1 MKALFKLFLAVAA
14 GMFALSCVTD
24 ATEDLGVN
32 LGGQTTEISIS
43 LEESRTHIA
52 DKDGDSYPLYWSE
65 GDKIAVNGVA
75 SAPLAKEA
83 HGKSSATFV
92 LDGVVAYPH
101 NIVYPAPAEGVT
113 AAEGLQVVTFPATQN
128 YVAGSFDE
136 GAAPMYAYVSD
147 AEAQTTLHHLAGVL
161 RIAVKGNGEKLT
173 AMTIATESAK
183 IAGNFDID
191 CTSGA
196 LTAQADATNAINVN
210 FSEPVT
216 LGAEATPIYVAL
228 PAGKHGVM
236 TVTLTA
242 DDTIM
247 ELLFNSTI
255 HAGVVKEFAEVT
267 YKAGALAE
275 PEGDLVITSE
285 AELQQLAKL
294 SAVGKLSKV
303 TSVTIGA
310 TIDMTGKE
318 WTPIEGF
325 DATFDGGS
333 DKGYEIK
340 GLIKPLFGTTSA
352 AIKNLKLTD
361 VNISETAP
369 YVLNDIMY
377 AYAGSIAYRINSGSL
392 ANCYTSGKIDVNM
405 TYDNPTGTPT
415 SNYNVAISPVV
426 GMLNATNVDGCENH
440 IDLTVTNLNCIPLAK
455 TTTTKDETT
464 GEDVATT
471 TYANFYSNCAG
482 MFAVVNNVGTIKN
495 CTNYGDT
502 TIVNYNTVA
511 TLRFGSIAGV
521 TLEKAITFTSC
532 HNYGDMEV
540 KAVNSGGSAYCGGI
554 VGYANKAITITSS
567 SSNGAFTV
575 GKDVTTKDNLYF
587 GAMVSMTSST
597 FTTTDCS
604 STNNAQGKG
613 FTTSASVSQFYPG
626 WVGKGATGQ
635 VTHTIKNCWN
645 DTDFTATSDFNTTS
659 SCYMTL
665 GISDAVSGAKC
676 SYNIENFTASGD
688 MNFYGTAGNYFY
700 SGAIF
705 GYWRGSGTMKITN
718 CISTGT
724 HTYDATFKGRTTIA
738 GLVGYKSSKPG
749 ITFTTCE
756 NASDIFVHNKNGA
769 AVESYCAV
777 AGIIAYSGS
786 SANDFNGVLNSGDIT
801 LTGKYNFTASAT
813 LVGGIEAYANYHP
826 KYTKVES
833 TGDIYLGTAEKSAK
847 FDTHLQVGGA
857 FGNVV
862 GASTAFTAVQCTGD
876 ITVQNATFVNDKTL
890 IGGLAGKSGKAVT
903 GTYFG
908 KISAVG
914 VTNVGM
920 VQGLD
925 RATKASSKCKVGG
938 SIAVANGENGKP
950 FFRTLVA
957 AVDGSNGKENADG
970 SVTNLLPEFVM
981 YYDVMYG
988 GTTDWT
994 GDTTSYDGCTLT
1006 DEPSS
1011 FGITATGCPAK

>member
-1 MKALFKLFLAVAA
+1 MKTFSKFFLAVVAL
-14 GMFALSCVTD
+14 FAYACVTD
-24 ATEDLGVN
+24 TTEDLGVKVG
-32 LGGQTTEISIS
+32 GGQTEITLS

-52 DKDGDSYPLYWSE
+52 GKEGESYPLYWSE

-75 SAPLAKEA
+75 SQPLAQDA
-83 HGKSSATFV
+83 HGKASATFV
-92 LDGVVAYPH
+92 VAGEVAYPH

-136 GAAPMYAYVSD
+136 GAAPMYGLT
-147 AEAQTTLHHLAGVL
+147 AEAGAHTTLTHLAGVL
-161 RIAVKGNGEKLT
+161 RIAPKGEGVTLT
-173 AMTIATESAK
+173 SLTVEAESGK
-183 IAGNFDID
+183 IAGNFDVNCAD
-191 CTSGA
+191 GT
-196 LTAQADATNAINVN
+196 LTAHGDATNVV
-210 FSEPVT
+210 SVT
-216 LGAEATPIYVAL
+216 FGDGLALGAEATPIYVAV
-228 PAGKHGVM
+228 PAGSYGVLVVTLHTATDSM
-236 TVTLTA
+236 TVRFSTA
-242 DDTIM
+242 GDKAVK
-247 ELLFNSTI
+247 
-255 HAGVVKEFAEVT
+255 AGVVREFAEFA
-267 YKAGALAE
+267 YEAN
-275 PEGDLVITSE
+275 VIKDVFEIYDEASLRKFANIASVFHPYTS
-285 AELQQLAKL
+285 AK
-294 SAVGKLSKV
+294 
-303 TSVTIGA
+303 IIA

-333 DKGYEIK
+333 DNGYEIK
-340 GLIKPLFGTTSA
+340 GLTKPLFGTTSA

-369 YVLNDIMY
+369 YEFEGAPY
-377 AYAGSIAYRINSGSL
+377 AYAGSIAYRINNGSVT
-392 ANCYTSGKIDVNM
+392 NCYTSGVINVNM
-405 TYDNPTGTPT
+405 TYDNPTGTTT
-415 SNYNVAISPVV
+415 SNFNVAISPVV

-440 IDLTVTNLNCIPLAK
+440 IDLTVTNLDCIPIAN

-464 GEDVATT
+464 GEDVTTT

-482 MFAVVNNVGTIKN
+482 MFAVVNNVGTINN
-495 CTNYGDT
+495 CTNYGDA

-511 TLRFGSIAGV
+511 TLRFGGIVGV
-521 TLEKAITFTSC
+521 TLVKTITISNS
-532 HNYGDMEV
+532 HNYGDMEA
-540 KAVNSGGSAYCGGI
+540 KEFYSSGSAYCGGI
-554 VGYANKAITITSS
+554 FGYADKKITLTSC
-567 SSNGAFTV
+567 SNNGSYTV
-575 GKDVTTKDNLYF
+575 GKDVETKSHLYF
-587 GAMVSMTSST
+587 GAMGGMTGTT
-597 FTTTDCS
+597 FSTTDCH
-604 STNNAQGKG
+604 STNNAEGKG

-626 WVGKGATGQ
+626 WVGKGATGE
-635 VTHTIKNCWN
+635 VTHTIKNCSN
-645 DTDFTATSDFNTTS
+645 DTDFTATTDFSAGS

-665 GISDAVSGAKC
+665 GISDTVSSAKC

-688 MNFYGTAGNYFY
+688 LNFYGNANALFYAG
-700 SGAIF
+700 SIF
-705 GYWRGSGTMKITN
+705 GYWRGSGSLKITN

-738 GLVGYKSSKPG
+738 GLVGYKSGSA
-749 ITFTTCE
+749 IAFTTCE
-756 NASDIFVHNKNGA
+756 NASDISVHNHHTA
-769 AVESYCAV
+769 AVASYCAI

-786 SANDFNGVLNSGDIT
+786 SATNFNGVLNSGDIT
-801 LTGKYNFTASAT
+801 LTGNYNFTSSAT
-813 LVGGIEAYANYHP
+813 IVGGIEAYANYHP

-833 TGDIYLGTAEKSAK
+833 TGDIYLGTAEKSVK
-847 FDTHLQVGGA
+847 FDTGLQVGGT

-862 GASTAFTAVQCTGD
+862 GGSTAFTAVQCTGD

-890 IGGLAGKSGKAVT
+890 IGGLAGKSGKAVS

-925 RATKASSKCKVGG
+925 RATMASSKCKVGG
-938 SIAVANGENGKP
+938 SIAVVNDENGTP

-957 AVDGSNGKENADG
+957 VIDGSNGTENADG
-970 SVTNLLPEFVM
+970 SITNLLPEFVM

-1006 DEPSS
+1006 NEPSS
-1011 FGITATGCPAK
+1011 FGITATG

>member
-1 MKALFKLFLAVAA
+1 MKTLSKIFVAVVA
-14 GMFALSCVTD
+14 GLFALACVTD
-24 ATEDLGVN
+24 TTEDLGVK
-32 LGGQTTEISIS
+32 LGGQTEITLS

-52 DKDGDSYPLYWSE
+52 GKDGETYPLYWSE
-65 GDKIAVNGVA
+65 GDKIAVNGIA
-75 SAPLAKEA
+75 SEPLAKDA
-83 HGKSSATFV
+83 HGKASATFV
-92 LDGVVAYPH
+92 VAGEVAYPH
-101 NIVYPAPAEGVT
+101 NIVYPAPADGVT

-136 GAAPMYAYVSD
+136 GAVPMYAHVAD
-147 AEAQTTLHHLAGVL
+147 AEAQTSLQHLAGVL

-196 LTAQADATNAINVN
+196 LTAQADATNVITVN
-210 FSEPVT
+210 FSEPMT

-228 PAGKHGVM
+228 PAGQHGVM

-242 DDTIM
+242 DGTAM
-247 ELLFNSTI
+247 ELLFNSKI
-255 HAGVVKEFAEVT
+255 SAGIVKEFAEVT
-267 YKAGALAE
+267 FKAGSLVE

-325 DATFDGGS
+325 AATFDGGS

-340 GLIKPLFGTTSA
+340 GLTKPLFGTTSA

-369 YVLNDIMY
+369 YEFEGAPY
-377 AYAGSIAYRINSGSL
+377 AYAGSIAYRINNGSVT
-392 ANCYTSGKIDVNM
+392 NCYTSGVINVNM
-405 TYDNPTGTPT
+405 TYDNPTGTT
-415 SNYNVAISPVV
+415 SSNFNVAISPVV

-440 IDLTVTNLNCIPLAK
+440 IDLTVTNLDCVPI
-455 TTTTKDETT
+455 
-464 GEDVATT
+464 GES
-471 TYANFYSNCAG
+471 NFYSNCAG
-482 MFAVVNNVGTIKN
+482 MFAVVNNVGTINN
-495 CTNYGDT
+495 CTNYGDA

-511 TLRFGSIAGV
+511 TLRFGGIVGV
-521 TLEKAITFTSC
+521 TLAKTITISNS
-532 HNYGDMEV
+532 HNYGDMEA
-540 KAVNSGGSAYCGGI
+540 KAFYSSGSAYCGGI
-554 VGYANKAITITSS
+554 FGYADKKITLTSC
-567 SSNGAFTV
+567 SNNGSYTV
-575 GKDVTTKDNLYF
+575 GKDVETKSHLYF
-587 GAMVSMTSST
+587 GAMGGMTGTT
-597 FTTTDCS
+597 FSTTDCH
-604 STNNAQGKG
+604 STNNAEGKG

-626 WVGKGATGQ
+626 WVGKGATGG
-635 VTHTIKNCWN
+635 VTHTIKNCSN
-645 DTDFTATSDFNTTS
+645 DTDFTATTDFSAGS

-665 GISDAVSGAKC
+665 GISDTVSGATC

-688 MNFYGTAGNYFY
+688 LNFYGNANALFYAG
-700 SGAIF
+700 SIF
-705 GYWRGSGTMKITN
+705 GYWRGSGSLKITN

-738 GLVGYKSSKPG
+738 GLVGYKSGSA
-749 ITFTTCE
+749 IAFTTCE
-756 NASDIFVHNKNGA
+756 NASDISVHNHHTA
-769 AVESYCAV
+769 AVESYCAI

-786 SANDFNGVLNSGDIT
+786 SASDFNGVLNSGDIT
-801 LTGKYNFTASAT
+801 LTGNYNFTSSAT

-833 TGDIYLGTAEKSAK
+833 TGDIYIGTAEKSAK
-847 FDTHLQVGGA
+847 FDTGLQVGGA

-862 GASTAFTAVQCTGD
+862 GGSTAFTAVLCTGD

-890 IGGLAGKSGKAVT
+890 IGGLAGKSGKAVS

-938 SIAVANGENGKP
+938 SIAVANGEDGTP

-957 AVDGSNGKENADG
+957 VIDGSNGTENADG
-970 SVTNLLPEFVM
+970 SITNLLPEFVM